1 MNAKRNDRQRK
12 LVFVEHGG
20 KRDGAGRKLA
30 PGKRRSV
37 AHRSRINA
45 FDKPSHVT
53 LRVADDIR
61 SLRESKLYLVI
72 ENAIRA
78 GKDRFGFRVIEFS
91 VQANHLHFVVEADTR
106 VALSRGMQGLQIRI
120 ARAINRHLGR
130 TGKVFPDRFHARVLS
145 TPTEVRNCLL
155 YVVGNAK
162 KHAKDRGASWSRRAV
177 DPYSSATWFPGWS
190 EPIESTRLPAPPP
203 TTEPETWLLRKG
215 WKKLGLISPSESPK
229 QMAAPRRTR
238 SRKTRR

>member
-1 MNAKRNDRQRK
+1 MSAKRNDRQRK

-78 GKDRFGFRVIEFS
+78 GKDRFGFRVIAFS
-91 VQANHLHFVVEADTR
+91 VQSNHLHFVVEADTR
-106 VALSRGMQGLQIRI
+106 VALSRGMQGGGDELMQCHPV
-120 ARAINRHLGR
+120 AGLALGFGDFVCGHFAGQFAAI
-130 TGKVFPDRFHARVLS
+130 K
-145 TPTEVRNCLL
+145 
-155 YVVGNAK
+155 
-162 KHAKDRGASWSRRAV
+162 
-177 DPYSSATWFPGWS
+177 
-190 EPIESTRLPAPPP
+190 
-203 TTEPETWLLRKG
+203 LR
-215 WKKLGLISPSESPK
+215 
-229 QMAAPRRTR
+229 
-238 SRKTRR
+238 